1 MNPWII
7 ITVLAVLGLLLAILK
22 ATGRHTAGS
31 DAESA
36 GTACGS
42 CDACNA
48 AGTKCLEDRVMEDAV
63 KEAEY
68 FDDEELDA
76 YKGRRSDSYT
86 DKEAAEFAEVLYT
99 MRPDEVKDW
108 SRSLSRRGI
117 SLPDQI
123 KDEVIMLIES

>member
-1 MNPWII
+1 MSPWIM
-7 ITVLAVLGLLLAILK
+7 ITALAVLGLLLAILK
-22 ATGRHTAGS
+22 VTGRHTAGS
-31 DAESA
+31 GAESA
-36 GTACGS
+36 GPACGS
-42 CDACNA
+42 CEACNA
-48 AGTKCLEDRVMEDAV
+48 AGTKCLEDRMMEDAV
-63 KEAEY
+63 KETEY

-86 DKEAAEFAEVLYT
+86 DKEAGEFAEVLYT

>member
-1 MNPWII
+1 MSPWII
-7 ITVLAVLGLLLAILK
+7 ITVLAVLGFLLAILK
-22 ATGRHTAGS
+22 TTGIHTVSS
-31 DAESA
+31 DTEST
-36 GTACGS
+36 GPACDS
-42 CDACNA
+42 CAACNA
-48 AGTKCLEDRVMEDAV
+48 TGTKCMEDRVMEDAV

-86 DKEAAEFAEVLYT
+86 DKEAGEFAEVLYT

>member
-31 DAESA
+31 GAEST
-36 GTACGS
+36 GTTCGS
-42 CDACNA
+42 CAACNA
-48 AGTKCLEDRVMEDAV
+48 AGTKCLEDRMMEDAV

-86 DKEAAEFAEVLYT
+86 DKEAGEFAEVLYT

-108 SRSLSRRGI
+108 SRSLSQRGI

>member
-1 MNPWII
+1 MI
-7 ITVLAVLGLLLAILK
+7 ITVLAALGLLLAILK

-36 GTACGS
+36 GPACGS
-42 CDACNA
+42 CAACNA
-48 AGTKCLEDRVMEDAV
+48 TGAKCLEDRVMEDAV

-76 YKGRRSDSYT
+76 YRGRRSDSYT
-86 DKEAAEFAEVLYT
+86 DKEAGEFAEVLYT